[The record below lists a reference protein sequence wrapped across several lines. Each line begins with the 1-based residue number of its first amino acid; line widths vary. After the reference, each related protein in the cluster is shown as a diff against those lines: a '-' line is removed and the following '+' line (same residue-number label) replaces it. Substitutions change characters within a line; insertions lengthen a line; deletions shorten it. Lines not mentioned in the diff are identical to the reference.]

1 MRYSGRLDGWRHVCG
16 ACALLVC
23 SAVGAAAQRGN
34 QSDITGIPI
43 TSSSVVSPV
52 FSVSMGGA
60 VRVITFITPQV
71 AESYKEASARVSAQL
86 SSQVFTDSAG
96 VQAPAATQNLISEV
110 VSGGGQ
116 SARAASQLL
125 GILTHGNAAP
135 ETVANAEAFVQSFRG
150 LLARGIAMD
159 PRFFNTLVA
168 TQLANAVAAYNAYIQ
183 TSNESF
189 LSAPP
194 AALPV
199 IHRIL
204 AQLTAR

>member
-1 MRYSGRLDGWRHVCG
+1 MRYSGRLDGWRRAWAVCG
-16 ACALLVC
+16 LLVC
-23 SAVGAAAQRGN
+23 VAAGAAAQTGN

-43 TSSSVVSPV
+43 TTSSVVSPV

-71 AESYKEASARVSAQL
+71 AQSYKEASARINAQL
-86 SSQVFTDSAG
+86 GSQVFADSNG
-96 VQAPAATQNLISEV
+96 VQAPPATQNLIYDV
-110 VSGGGQ
+110 TSGGSH
-116 SARAASQLL
+116 SAQAATQLF

-168 TQLANAVAAYNAYIQ
+168 TQLANAVAAYNAYIG
-183 TSNESF
+183 TSNATY

-194 AALPV
+194 PALPV
-199 IHRIL
+199 IRNIL
-204 AQLTAR
+204 AQLTAH